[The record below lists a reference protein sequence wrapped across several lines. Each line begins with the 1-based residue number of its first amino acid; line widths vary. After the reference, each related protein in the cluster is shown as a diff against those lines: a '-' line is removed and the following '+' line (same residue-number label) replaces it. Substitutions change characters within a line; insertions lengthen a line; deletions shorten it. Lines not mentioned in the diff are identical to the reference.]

1 MLGTIQPVDWCPY
14 SDKECYPNHFT
25 CPSLYRDSLIETEK
39 EAFDEAVAGVL
50 EEHVNSAA
58 AKRWREWGAMRLYGD
73 FVNVHGFYTE
83 LERGAAM
90 DYVRKSARRFNYD
103 MRREGK
109 KAAASE
115 MVITRNK
122 VELFCRMKR
131 VLKMSGGH
139 LVGRGRTFIDT
150 FSLLKMRRANSQT
163 KCTLYLKNSE
173 TNFV

>member
-1 MLGTIQPVDWCPY
+1 MILAKRVFPQSLPHPPY
-14 SDKECYPNHFT
+14 LY
-25 CPSLYRDSLIETEK
+25 YRDALIETER

-90 DYVRKSARRFNYD
+90 DYVRKSARRFHYD
-103 MRREGK
+103 IRMEGK
-109 KAAASE
+109 KSDASD

-131 VLKMSGGH
+131 VLKMPGGH
-139 LVGRGRTFIDT
+139 LVGQGRA
-150 FSLLKMRRANSQT
+150 LH
-163 KCTLYLKNSE
+163 
-173 TNFV
+173 